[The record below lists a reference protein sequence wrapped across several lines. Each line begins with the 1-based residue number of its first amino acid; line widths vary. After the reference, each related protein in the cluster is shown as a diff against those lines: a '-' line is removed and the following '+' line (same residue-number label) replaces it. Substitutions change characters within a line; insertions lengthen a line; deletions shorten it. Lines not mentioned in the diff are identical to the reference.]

1 MKITDILQTFKKY
14 INMSFKRIWD
24 TIVFIVIDAPE
35 ILLLFVLFGVIIIF
49 FIIFYCIGVHI
60 RNDNI
65 AKAIVEKDLQ
75 AQNYEWISA
84 ANSEGTCD
92 YNSAELLARKRADDK
107 YGIGKHTFVSTNF
120 TGKVWYKT
128 DMK

>member
-1 MKITDILQTFKKY
+1 MQTFKRY
-14 INMSFKRIWD
+14 INELFKWIWD

-35 ILLLFVLFGVIIIF
+35 ILLPFGVIFI
-49 FIIFYCIGVHI
+49 FIIVFYCIGVHVK
-60 RNDNI
+60 NDNI

-84 ANSEGTCD
+84 FNSEGTCD

-120 TGKVWYKT
+120 NGKVWYKIN
-128 DMK
+128 MK

>member
-1 MKITDILQTFKKY
+1 MIKKIADVLQTFK
-14 INMSFKRIWD
+14 RILD

-35 ILLLFVLFGVIIIF
+35 ILLPFGVIFI
-49 FIIFYCIGVHI
+49 FIIVFYCIGVHVK
-60 RNDNI
+60 NDNI

-84 ANSEGTCD
+84 FNGDGTCD

-120 TGKVWYKT
+120 NGKVWYKT
-128 DMK
+128 NMK